1 MHRKAIVALAVV
13 AAVAA
18 VATTESAGEAL
29 EPGSPATS
37 PAAPSF
43 TLGTAF
49 VPAASARVPAS
60 GFELSLEGTAT
71 WVDGP
76 FGVVITSQGTFTS
89 RAPDCATGT
98 FVDVENALNPRL
110 ERHFTCD
117 DGTGRLTV
125 LVVPEPL
132 YGNTPQWNS
141 TWWVQEGSGS
151 YAGLRGGG
159 SMRGELLGGGG
170 PFAPPGLVTT
180 WRSSLQLDTVA
191 PTIDFASATVTR
203 LRRTA
208 GAYALKLRIG
218 LRDDVVDNPVSYTL
232 RVSADGVEVAR
243 RVGTART
250 EAVSMTLRIRP
261 GAGVRIVRLRLT
273 AEDLVGNAAS
283 VGRALRLRR

>member
-1 MHRKAIVALAVV
+1 
-13 AAVAA
+13 
-18 VATTESAGEAL
+18 
-29 EPGSPATS
+29 
-37 PAAPSF
+37 
-43 TLGTAF
+43 
-49 VPAASARVPAS
+49 
-60 GFELSLEGTAT
+60 
-71 WVDGP
+71 
-76 FGVVITSQGTFTS
+76 
-89 RAPDCATGT
+89 
-98 FVDVENALNPRL
+98 
-110 ERHFTCD
+110 
-117 DGTGRLTV
+117 
-125 LVVPEPL
+125 
-132 YGNTPQWNS
+132 
-141 TWWVQEGSGS
+141 
-151 YAGLRGGG
+151 
-159 SMRGELLGGGG
+159 MRGELLGGGG

-243 RVGTART
+243 RVGTTRT